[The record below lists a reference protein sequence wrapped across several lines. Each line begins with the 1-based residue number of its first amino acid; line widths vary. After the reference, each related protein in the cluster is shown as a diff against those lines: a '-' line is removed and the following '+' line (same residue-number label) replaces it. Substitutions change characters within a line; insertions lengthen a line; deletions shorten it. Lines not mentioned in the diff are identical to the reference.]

1 MLPLTEQSSAGA
13 SVLVQGVELGVLKVP
28 LHLVSGGVIVGVRP
42 TLPIQGI
49 AFIMGNDLAGCKVNL
64 HPELHVLL
72 F

>member
-1 MLPLTEQSSAGA
+1 M
-13 SVLVQGVELGVLKVP
+13 LVQGVELGVLKVH

-49 AFIMGNDLAGCKVNL
+49 AFIMGNDLAGGKVDL
-64 HPELHVLL
+64 YPDLHVLL